1 MVAII
6 SIKRQQMSTASLRG
20 RRDMCASPSPHTNA
34 KALKIKIYNDDAE
47 MTLAMSGLVI
57 IRLPSLG

>member
-1 MVAII
+1 
-6 SIKRQQMSTASLRG
+6 
-20 RRDMCASPSPHTNA
+20 MCASPSPHTNA